1 MVCVP
6 NVREGNA
13 AELQIS
19 GLVLAA
25 RVVEWKL
32 HIPSAPSSSTS
43 FCADFA
49 VADGCRGPLATHLE
63 AKRVFILTGKQ
74 SVTRARRGRL
84 LYFGIGK
91 DGQDFIE
98 QLLQWIST
106 YSVMK
111 SITPVAPLTYFVS
124 FYLDLLFVIPFRVC
138 RSYPCKACLAL
149 ALKFDGDG
157 LQCRI

>member
-25 RVVEWKL
+25 RAVEWKL
-32 HIPSAPSSSTS
+32 HIRSAPSAQTLLPLMR
-43 FCADFA
+43 A
-49 VADGCRGPLATHLE
+49 GPLTTHLE

-74 SVTRARRGRL
+74 SVTRARRRRL
-84 LYFGIGK
+84 LYFRIGK

-98 QLLQWIST
+98 QLLQWISD
-106 YSVMK
+106 YSAMESV
-111 SITPVAPLTYFVS
+111 T
-124 FYLDLLFVIPFRVC
+124 
-138 RSYPCKACLAL
+138 
-149 ALKFDGDG
+149 
-157 LQCRI
+157 Q